1 MKIKSF
7 KPSFTNLKPVLPG
20 SSPIAQTL
28 RVIPLGGVGD
38 VTKNMY
44 VYEYGNDIIVVDCG
58 MGFPDEGMLGV
69 DLVLPDITYLKERI
83 HKIRGIVITHGHEDH
98 IGGLAY
104 LWPQLKASIYAQPLA
119 AGFIKSKFKENK
131 LPVDHIKTLSLDS
144 NLNLG
149 VFKIGFYSVAHSV
162 PDSTGLIID
171 TPVGR
176 VIHQSDFKIDWTPV
190 NNQTTDVKKLSQAA
204 ESGIRLMLIDGLG
217 SEKAKPNPSERPI
230 ENTIFEIAAKTLG
243 KVIVTTNSSSLTR
256 IQQILNVA
264 EKLHKKVA
272 LIGRSMETNF
282 QVATELGYINVPPG
296 MIIAPDEIKRF
307 KDSDLLLI
315 MAGSQGQPG
324 SSLSRAANN
333 DHRLVTLKSND
344 VVIVS
349 ANPIPLSM
357 NTYYALIDKLSRMGI
372 DVYYSDI
379 QENLHVSGH
388 ASSEEIKL
396 MVSLAKPEYIMPIGT
411 TFRGMRAFARLMK
424 GLGYKDENIITLET
438 QKVIL
443 VTKSGVEYGEHIET
457 QNVYVDGLGVG
468 DVGTVVLR
476 DRQVLAEEGIV
487 VVILPID
494 YQTGR
499 LAGEADIISRG
510 FVFEKTSEE
519 LLTDARRVVDSA
531 LSDHKE
537 GPLDWRFVRSHI
549 EENLEKFFYEE
560 TKRRPMILPVVVEV

>member
-1 MKIKSF
+1 MKSF
-7 KPSFTNLKPVLPG
+7 KPSFSKPNIL
-20 SSPIAQTL
+20 SPITQTL

-58 MGFPDEGMLGV
+58 IGFPDEGMLGV

-83 HKIRGIVITHGHEDH
+83 HKVRGIVVTHGHDDH
-98 IGGLAY
+98 IGGLPY
-104 LWPQLKASIYAQPLA
+104 LWPQLQVPIYAQKLA
-119 AGFIKSKFKENK
+119 AGFLKSKFSENK
-131 LPVDHIKTLSLDS
+131 LPLDKIKTTDLTTQLT
-144 NLNLG
+144 LG
-149 VFKIGFYSVAHSV
+149 VFKVGFYPVAHSV

-176 VIHQSDFKIDWTPV
+176 VIHQSDFKMDWTPV
-190 NNQTTDVKKLSQAA
+190 NNQITDVKKITEAA
-204 ESGIRLMLIDGLG
+204 KDGVVLMLIDGLR
-217 SEKAKPNPSERPI
+217 SERRGMNPSERPI
-230 ENTIFEIAAKTLG
+230 ENTFFEIGNRTQG
-243 KVIVTTNSSSLTR
+243 KVIITTNSSSITR
-256 IQQILNVA
+256 IQQAINVA
-264 EKLHKKVA
+264 VKLNRKVA
-272 LIGRSMETNF
+272 LIGRSMENNF
-282 QVATELGYINVPPG
+282 QVASDLGYISSPPG
-296 MIIAPDEIKRF
+296 LIIANEEIKRF
-307 KDSDLLLI
+307 ADDNLMLI

-333 DHRLVTLKSND
+333 DHRLVTFKKGD
-344 VVIVS
+344 VVIVAS
-349 ANPIPLSM
+349 DPIPLSM
-357 NTYYALIDKLSRMGI
+357 NTYYALIDKLSRSGI

-379 QENLHVSGH
+379 QEHLHVSGH

-396 MVSLAKPEYIMPIGT
+396 MVSLVRPNYIMPIGT

-424 GLGYKDENIITLET
+424 DLGYQDDKVITLDT
-438 QKVIL
+438 QKVLL
-443 VTKSGVEYGEHIET
+443 VTKAGVEIGEHIET

-468 DVGTVVLR
+468 DVGTIVLR

-519 LLTDARRVVDSA
+519 LLADAKKVVDSA